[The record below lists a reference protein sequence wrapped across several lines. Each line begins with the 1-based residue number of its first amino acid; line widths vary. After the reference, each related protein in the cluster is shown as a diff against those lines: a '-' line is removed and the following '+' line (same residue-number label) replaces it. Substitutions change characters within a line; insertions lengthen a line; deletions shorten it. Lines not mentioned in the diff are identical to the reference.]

1 MSSSL
6 DLFFL
11 SALGGAIAGAYWM
24 RNRYEERERTAIRF
38 DIDDLPSV
46 DEVEPGDYSFDDYE
60 PPKYWI
66 GANSGPYPD
75 DYFYNSTTD
84 NGD

>member
-11 SALGGAIAGAYWM
+11 SALGGAVAGAYWM
-24 RNRYEERERTAIRF
+24 RTRYEERERTTIRF
-38 DIDDLPSV
+38 DIDDFPSV
-46 DEVEPGDYSFDDYE
+46 DDVEPGDYSFDDYE
-60 PPKYWI
+60 PPTYWT
-66 GANSGPYPD
+66 GANSGPRPND
-75 DYFYNSTTD
+75 RSSDSTTD